1 MVNRM
6 REAGSGVET
15 VEWDAYPAR
24 VRDLIGYGALIVAP
38 HPDDEVLGCG
48 GLLAAVRRPDA
59 IEVLVLTD
67 GALSPPAAAGD
78 PGLPALR
85 RNETLRALDALGV
98 SERYVS
104 FAGLPDGSLSEQ
116 AGRLDRELF
125 DAATRT
131 SATDVFVPFRF
142 DRHPDH
148 QAAHAAGERLA
159 RRAGVRLWEY
169 FVYPFWRLLPR
180 GDIRAYLRPGTLYA
194 LERELETRTAQ
205 RAALDAHRSQ
215 TEPWGGGRSR
225 PVLSPEHLDRVC
237 AGPEVFLRHEPG
249 RPGAAVLKGAGAWF
263 QIVRRVEPGMKRAK
277 DALLE
282 RREGA

>member
-1 MVNRM
+1 MGNRM
-6 REAGSGVET
+6 RESDRRVET
-15 VEWDAYPAR
+15 VEWGAVPAR

-48 GLLAAVRRPDA
+48 GLVAAARRPDA
-59 IEVLVLTD
+59 IAVLVLTD
-67 GALSPPAAAGD
+67 GALSPPAAGDD
-78 PGLPALR
+78 PGLPAVR
-85 RNETLRALDALGV
+85 REETLRALDSLGV
-98 SERYVS
+98 SDRYVS
-104 FAGLPDGSLSEQ
+104 FTGLPDGSLSDQ
-116 AGRLDRELF
+116 GARLDRELF
-125 DAATRT
+125 DAVTRA

-148 QAAHAAGERLA
+148 LATHAAGERLA

-194 LERELETRTAQ
+194 LEREAETRAAQ
-205 RAALDAHRSQ
+205 RAALDLYRSQ
-215 TEPWGGGRSR
+215 TEPWGGGPGR
-225 PVLSPEHLDRVC
+225 PVLAPDHLDRVC
-237 AGPEVFLRHEPG
+237 AGPEVFLRHEVV

-263 QIVRRVEPGMKRAK
+263 RIVRRIEPGLKRAK

-282 RREGA
+282 RRGRA

>member
-1 MVNRM
+1 MGIRM
-6 REAGSGVET
+6 RESERRVET
-15 VEWDAYPAR
+15 VAWTAAPVR
-24 VRDLIGYGALIVAP
+24 VRDLVGYGALIVAP

-48 GLLAAVRRPDA
+48 GLLASARRPDA

-67 GALSPPAAAGD
+67 GALSPPAAVGD
-78 PGLPALR
+78 PGLVALR
-85 RNETLRALDALGV
+85 REESLGALDALGI

-104 FAGLPDGSLSEQ
+104 FAGLPDGELSSE
-116 AGRLDRELF
+116 AAELDRELR

-148 QAAHAAGERLA
+148 VATYAAGERLA

-180 GDIRAYLRPGTLYA
+180 GDVRAHLRPGTLYA
-194 LERELETRTAQ
+194 LELDGGTRAAQ
-205 RAALDAHRSQ
+205 RAALELYRSQ
-215 TEPWGGGRSR
+215 TEPWGGGPGR
-225 PVLSPEHLDRVC
+225 PVLSPKHLDRVC
-237 AGPEVFLRHEPG
+237 AGPEVYLRHEVA
-249 RPGAAVLKGAGAWF
+249 RPGAAVLKGTGAWF
-263 QIVRRVEPGMKRAK
+263 QVARRVEPGLKRAK

-282 RREGA
+282 RRGRA